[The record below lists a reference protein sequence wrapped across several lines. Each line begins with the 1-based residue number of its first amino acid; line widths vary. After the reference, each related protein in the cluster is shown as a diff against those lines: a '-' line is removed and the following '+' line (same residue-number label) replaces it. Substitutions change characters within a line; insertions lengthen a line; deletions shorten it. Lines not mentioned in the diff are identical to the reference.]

1 MYTLIF
7 NGSPRRAGDTSALIQ
22 AFCREIQG
30 QVEQIDAYRS
40 TLSPCVDCRRCAGGG
55 GCVIN
60 DGMQEIYE
68 KVEKAQVLALA
79 SPLYFSTLTGP
90 LLALCSRFQA
100 LYMARRNQGSGW
112 RR

>member
-22 AFCREIQG
+22 AFCREIRG

-68 KVEKAQVLALA
+68 KVEKAQVLVEKDKVMRLEE
-79 SPLYFSTLTGP
+79 
-90 LLALCSRFQA
+90 LLP
-100 LYMARRNQGSGW
+100 YDW
-112 RR
+112 RKIRPRD